1 MAQSVAD
8 LVVGIVL
15 LIAVVIIVAS
25 HYHREH
31 QRARWLHGM
40 DNNRLWDRLR
50 HRH

>member
-31 QRARWLHGM
+31 QRARWLHRM
-40 DNNRLWDRLR
+40 DNNRLWDKLR

>member
-1 MAQSVAD
+1 MAQSVSD

-31 QRARWLHGM
+31 QRARWLHRM
-40 DNNRLWDRLR
+40 DNTRLWDRLR